1 MNSSFYTA
9 AVGAYMQNQRMNV
22 QGNNLANVNNYGFK
36 AERATFHHLMYGNV
50 LGIDAEELPRGS
62 GTKMVKASVDFE
74 QGGVIETGRTFDFA
88 INGDGFF
95 ALYDPSSGEISFTR
109 DGAFMMARI
118 ELEPPGEVEPEID
131 PETGEPVEVGPM
143 FNPDIGLWIDPATW
157 EPIEDGPVYDPEAG
171 QWIDPETGEALETGP
186 VYDRETGLWLDP
198 ETGEEL
204 KPPKTEEWRLSD
216 NEGRFVLDSRGDF
229 IVIDLPLDRFA
240 ELDVGVFDY
249 RVYDGMQHL
258 DSQRFMPID
267 KNGDLYVGTGTVMRG
282 FIERSNTDATQEMIK
297 VIESQ
302 RAYSYALK
310 MVQTSDEIEQTINN
324 LPN

>member
-1 MNSSFYTA
+1 
-9 AVGAYMQNQRMNV
+9 MQNQRMNV
-22 QGNNLANVNNYGFK
+22 QANNLANVNNYGFK
-36 AERATFHHLMYGNV
+36 AERVTFHHLMYGNV

-74 QGGVIETGRTFDFA
+74 QGGFIETGRTFDFA

-95 ALYDPSSGEISFTR
+95 ALYDPSNGEISFTR

-118 ELEPPGEVEPEID
+118 ELEPPEEAEPEID
-131 PETGEPVEVGPM
+131 PETGEPVE
-143 FNPDIGLWIDPATW
+143 A
-157 EPIEDGPVYDPEAG
+157 GPVYDPESEL
-171 QWIDPETGEALETGP
+171 WIDPETGEPAENGP
-186 VYDRETGLWLDP
+186 VYDPETGLWFDP
-198 ETGEEL
+198 ETGEEIEI
-204 KPPKTEEWRLSD
+204 PKTEEWRLSD

-229 IVIDLPLDRFA
+229 IVIDLPLVRDA

-249 RVYDGMQHL
+249 RIYDGMQHL

-267 KNGDLYVGTGTVMRG
+267 KNGYLYVGTGTLMRG
-282 FIERSNTDATQEMIK
+282 FIERSNTDVTQEMIK